1 MNEALFKGLVSAGYK
16 VESQKQGRH
25 GVLITVTKQDRFE
38 IVGLA
43 KKLDDLGAELWA
55 TPETAAAIRSL
66 GIEVHVVNKLRQD
79 NSIMDLVES
88 GKLTTLSTP
97 AKAIRS
103 PLQTILSYTTGPIS
117 WALPP

>member
-1 MNEALFKGLVSAGYK
+1 M
-16 VESQKQGRH
+16 
-25 GVLITVTKQDRFE
+25 
-38 IVGLA
+38 GLA

-88 GKLTTLSTP
+88 GKLDYIVYTGKSDKKSIADYIKLHNRANQLGIATLTSLDTRQRP
-97 AKAIRS
+97 GRYYRLS
-103 PLQTILSYTTGPIS
+103 LQSNEHRAGGH
-117 WALPP
+117 